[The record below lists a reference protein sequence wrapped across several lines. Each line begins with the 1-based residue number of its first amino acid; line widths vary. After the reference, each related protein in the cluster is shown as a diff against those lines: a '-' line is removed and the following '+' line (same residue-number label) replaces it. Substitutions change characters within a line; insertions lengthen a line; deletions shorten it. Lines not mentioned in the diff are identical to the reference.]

1 MVSIGK
7 SCANRLPRNWSSHH
21 VKPTTALRQ
30 LLAQNA
36 LLPLAGVY
44 DALSARLAEQAGL
57 SAVYVSGYCVSAS
70 LLGRPDVGY
79 LTMQEQVGVA
89 RAIAERVSVP
99 VIADGDDGY
108 GNHLNAGRL
117 VRDLERAGVAGVQI
131 EDQVSPKRCG
141 HMAGKRV
148 VPLAQ
153 MIAKIKAALD
163 ARSDPDFVVIA
174 RTDAVAVNGFDDALE
189 RALAFQEAGA
199 DVVFVEAPE
208 TMEQVVRVPQ
218 VLRAPTVFN
227 WAFGG
232 RSPTPDTAEI
242 ARLGYRILL
251 LPDVV
256 FSVSHALGELYATV
270 KRDGTYAACA
280 GRMVDF
286 NTFNAIVGL
295 DEVATL
301 DRKFGD

>member
-1 MVSIGK
+1 LK
-7 SCANRLPRNWSSHH
+7 H
-21 VKPTTALRQ
+21 TTALRQ
-30 LLAQNA
+30 LINADA

-44 DALSARLAEQAGL
+44 DALSARLAERAGL
-57 SAVYVSGYCVSAS
+57 AAVYVSGYCVSAS

-79 LTMQEQVGVA
+79 LTMQEQVAVA
-89 RAIAERVSVP
+89 RTIAERVDLP

-108 GNHLNAGRL
+108 GNHLNVGRL
-117 VRDLERAGVAGVQI
+117 VRDLERAGVAGLQI

-141 HMAGKRV
+141 HMTGKRV
-148 VPLAQ
+148 VPLAD
-153 MIAKIKAALD
+153 MVAKVKAALD
-163 ARSDPDFVVIA
+163 SRTDPDFIVIA

-189 RALAFQEAGA
+189 RAVAFQDAGA

-208 TMEQVVRVPQ
+208 TPQQVARVPQ

-242 ARLGYRILL
+242 AALGYRIML

-256 FSVSHALGELYATV
+256 FAVSRALGELYATV

-280 GRMVDF
+280 DRMVDF
-286 NTFNAIVGL
+286 NEFNAIVGL
-295 DEVATL
+295 DAVAAL
-301 DRKFGD
+301 DRKYGS